1 MSYTK
6 RAVKGFAIVFVI
18 NILAAFLGYL
28 IRIVLARNL
37 TVAEYGL
44 FFAFF
49 TLISF
54 LGVFIGLGTG
64 DALVRYIPEFI
75 AKKKHDKIKNAVIIT
90 IIVTIAS
97 MIVIGAGLL
106 IFSGFLA
113 QNYFKNSMAIPVLFL
128 FIIMMFVLN
137 LKGILRWIYQA
148 FQNMRLFSLIY
159 LAENLFILVLLLCLF
174 AFKKNI
180 FMASYAYIFAY
191 LLVLIIF
198 SPLAFKTINFSK
210 HKTIL
215 KKELFSKILRFGIP
229 IMVSGIGGM
238 IIVYTDTL
246 VLTYFRSM
254 QEVGIY
260 NVVVPTTMI
269 LQFFATSVATVAFP
283 MTVELWARKKH
294 AHLESGLKML
304 YNYAFLLMIPVVLI
318 FFSFSE
324 TILRL
329 LFGERYVGGALTMQI
344 LLIGIV
350 FLGLHSITSTMLG
363 GIGKPAIST
372 KILLEGALIN
382 FGLNLLIIPSL
393 GIIGAAVSSLIAY
406 AYIALRCI
414 LKLKHF
420 INVAIPWADWLKTL
434 VAGLL
439 MLGLIFLLK
448 KLLFLNAYLEAIIC
462 VAIGGLFY
470 LAISFILGIINLKE
484 IKELASHVTS
494 K

>member
-106 IFSGFLA
+106 IFSDFLA
-113 QNYFKNSMAIPVLFL
+113 EHYFKNSMAVPALFL

-137 LKGILRWIYQA
+137 LKGILRWVYQA

-159 LAENLFILVLLLCLF
+159 LVENIFILMLLLCFF

-180 FMASYAYIFAY
+180 FTASYAYIFAY

-198 SPLAFKTINFSK
+198 SPLAFKTLNFSK
-210 HKTIL
+210 HKTLL
-215 KKELFSKILRFGIP
+215 KKELFTKLLRFGIP
-229 IMVSGIGGM
+229 IMVSSIGGM

-260 NVVVPTTMI
+260 NVVVPTAMI

-283 MTVELWARKKH
+283 MVAELWARKKH
-294 AHLESGLKML
+294 DYLESGLKML
-304 YNYAFLLMIPVVLI
+304 YNYSFIFMVPAVLI
-318 FFSFSE
+318 AFSFSE

-329 LFGERYVGGALTMQI
+329 MFGEQYIGGALTMQI
-344 LLIGIV
+344 LLISII
-350 FLGLHSITSTMLG
+350 FLGLHSITSTILV
-363 GIGKPAIST
+363 GIGKPVIST

-382 FGLNLLIIPSL
+382 LGLNLLIIPSL
-393 GIIGAAVSSLIAY
+393 GIVGAAISSLIAY
-406 AYIALRCI
+406 AYVALRCI
-414 LKLKHF
+414 FKLKHF
-420 INVAIPWADWLKTL
+420 IHVDIPWPDWLKTL
-434 VAGLL
+434 LAGLL

-448 KLLFLNAYLEAIIC
+448 KILSLNAYLEAIIC

-470 LAISFILGIINLKE
+470 LALAFILGIIDLKE
-484 IKELASHVTS
+484 TKALLKHITDR
-494 K
+494 